1 MLDPDPAPHNMD
13 RLPNNA
19 KKNSS
24 KGAVIAKGIDE
35 MDVGNEACGNV
46 EESVE
51 GIGEDLG
58 LHSKAQGDDQERN
71 DGGNS
76 VGKVAA
82 EESGG
87 VMYGNDGSKNAE
99 MGDME
104 SSPTMSK
111 VPVGANAND
120 SVRSTKSFANVLQ
133 GMAENN
139 SNKLSRIASRIGTP
153 IIMDKITSSM
163 CEREFGRAN
172 FARVLVEVDAVK
184 GLLGCVEVCY
194 KSLGRSMSLDVEYAW
209 TPPLCSH
216 CKVFGHSFEACTK
229 RELTEDEVAK
239 MKEINDQHAQKAS
252 GEMKGNGE
260 WRNVSYKKVVKTG
273 AESSHVNGNQSVNR
287 GTNFNRSN
295 VSRGRG
301 GFAGRGGYKNMQQG
315 ERSSPVESQKGPV
328 MSNSSNEEVVDADE
342 DVTMVD
348 GLDMGGTNYAGMDV
362 NSSSEAIIKKI
373 GELEKEIVESNRCI
387 GSTANKRAK
396 EMLNS
401 RMKKTGQPS
410 NTALSG
416 LYDEMYKEELRRI
429 QGLTTSKQL
438 LEVDL
443 FFSLNTALTDD
454 LKHEWNDDR
463 NFRVFQKCAR
473 PMEVLFS
480 LITDTVRL
488 RLMGLKITR
497 VSANVKE
504 ASMLWNFPLSVKYD
518 ASKVP

>member
-13 RLPNNA
+13 PPPKPSNDFVQPKKLTKGNVSAKSRNIKKND

-120 SVRSTKSFANVLQ
+120 SVRSTKLFANVLQ

-184 GLLGCVEVCY
+184 GLPRCVEVCY

-216 CKVFGHSFEACTK
+216 YVGMLDRFDHGLQTDVQIFVDFDYA
-229 RELTEDEVAK
+229 
-239 MKEINDQHAQKAS
+239 M
-252 GEMKGNGE
+252 G
-260 WRNVSYKKVVKTG
+260 
-273 AESSHVNGNQSVNR
+273 
-287 GTNFNRSN
+287 RSIT
-295 VSRGRG
+295 VMGRSIARYEFMIQG
-301 GFAGRGGYKNMQQG
+301 CAG
-315 ERSSPVESQKGPV
+315 
-328 MSNSSNEEVVDADE
+328 
-342 DVTMVD
+342 
-348 GLDMGGTNYAGMDV
+348 
-362 NSSSEAIIKKI
+362 SSEAMMLHM
-373 GELEKEIVESNRCI
+373 EAL
-387 GSTANKRAK
+387 STTKAAYMTLTEAAK
-396 EMLNS
+396 EAIWL
-401 RMKKTGQPS
+401 KG
-410 NTALSG
+410 LSI
-416 LYDEMYKEELRRI
+416 E
-429 QGLTTSKQL
+429 
-438 LEVDL
+438 
-443 FFSLNTALTDD
+443 
-454 LKHEWNDDR
+454 
-463 NFRVFQKCAR
+463 
-473 PMEVLFS
+473 
-480 LITDTVRL
+480 
-488 RLMGLKITR
+488 
-497 VSANVKE
+497 
-504 ASMLWNFPLSVKYD
+504 
-518 ASKVP
+518 